1 MNIEREDIV
10 AALVAAAPGQQL
22 ISRVR
27 LQKTAYLLEQLGF
40 ERGLR
45 FEYYHYGPYSREL
58 DNAIGDAEAF
68 ELVREDF
75 DHRKSDGAM
84 YSIFSLR
91 PGKSAKDEAYGKLG
105 RYRTSE
111 LVGQFASTNVTVLE
125 LAATVDWLW
134 RYENVADW
142 RAEITK
148 RKGRKVQGGRLD
160 KAVDLLRSL
169 GLPPPSSAD
178 HPELF

>member
-1 MNIEREDIV
+1 MIEREDIV
-10 AALVAAAPGQQL
+10 TALVAAAPGQQL

-27 LQKTAYLLEQLGF
+27 LQKTAYLLKLLGL
-40 ERGLR
+40 GGDLY

-68 ELVREDF
+68 DLVHEEF
-75 DHRKSDGAM
+75 AHRKSDGAM
-84 YSIFSLR
+84 FSIFKLR
-91 PGKSAKDEAYGKLG
+91 PGQVAKDEAYAELG
-105 RYRTSE
+105 RGKAAE
-111 LVGQFASTNVTVLE
+111 LIALFSSTNVTVLE

-134 RYENVADW
+134 RYEKILDW

-148 RKGRKVQGGRLD
+148 RKGKKVQGGRLE

-169 GLPPPSSAD
+169 GLSPPSSAA
-178 HPELF
+178 HPAPA